1 MTLATVLFA
10 LLFYCATAVL
20 VGGTAV
26 RILGYVRTPAPLK
39 IPTTPAPTT
48 RRGVALRLARE
59 VLVFESLFKANL
71 WLWVLG
77 WVFHAGLALVLLRHL
92 RYFTEPVWAWVALLQ
107 PFGLYAGFA
116 LAAALA
122 GLWIRRRFVAR
133 VRYISTPSDHLMLAL
148 LLAIAVSG
156 LAMKFVAHTDVVA
169 LKAFCLGL
177 LVFDWQ
183 PLPSDA
189 LSAGAPRAGR
199 RADAGVSLQ
208 QAAARARHLLLP
220 LAQPG
225 RRPAR
230 TPAPGRLGREARPEE
245 LTMAAADLKAPPLR
259 RFPGAPQ
266 ALAPGAMAG
275 SRPHVAN
282 DRMQQALGFP
292 GTLAEGWEE
301 KAIGRMGELLGKYRS
316 LKVYLDACVHCGA
329 CADKCHYF
337 IGTQDPLEHAGGAA
351 GPDAQRLSP
360 VLTLPGS
367 CSRSWSARAI

>member
-1 MTLATVLFA
+1 MTPATVLFA

-26 RILGYVRTPAPLK
+26 RILGYVRAPAPLK

-71 WLWVLG
+71 WLWALG

-92 RYFTEPVWAWVALLQ
+92 RYFTEPVWAWVTLLQ

-189 LSAGAPRAGR
+189 LLRVHLALVAALMLVFPFSKLLHAPGIFFSPSRNQ
-199 RADAGVSLQ
+199 ADDP
-208 QAAARARHLLLP
+208 RERRHL
-220 LAQPG
+220 
-225 RRPAR
+225 
-230 TPAPGRLGREARPEE
+230 
-245 LTMAAADLKAPPLR
+245 AAWAAK
-259 RFPGAPQ
+259 
-266 ALAPGAMAG
+266 
-275 SRPHVAN
+275 
-282 DRMQQALGFP
+282 
-292 GTLAEGWEE
+292 
-301 KAIGRMGELLGKYRS
+301 
-316 LKVYLDACVHCGA
+316 
-329 CADKCHYF
+329 
-337 IGTQDPLEHAGGAA
+337 LE
-351 GPDAQRLSP
+351 PKS
-360 VLTLPGS
+360 
-367 CSRSWSARAI
+367 

>member
-1 MTLATVLFA
+1 MTPATVVFA
-10 LLFYCATAVL
+10 LLLYCATVVL
-20 VGGTAV
+20 VGGAAV

-71 WLWVLG
+71 WLWALG

-156 LAMKFVAHTDVVA
+156 LGMKFVSHTDVVA

-177 LVFDWQ
+177 LFFDWQ
-183 PLPSDA
+183 PVPADPLLWLHLA
-189 LSAGAPRAGR
+189 LVAGLMIVFPFSKLLHAPGVFFSPTRNQ
-199 RADAGVSLQ
+199 ADDP
-208 QAAARARHLLLP
+208 RERRHL
-220 LAQPG
+220 
-225 RRPAR
+225 
-230 TPAPGRLGREARPEE
+230 
-245 LTMAAADLKAPPLR
+245 AAWAAK
-259 RFPGAPQ
+259 
-266 ALAPGAMAG
+266 
-275 SRPHVAN
+275 
-282 DRMQQALGFP
+282 
-292 GTLAEGWEE
+292 
-301 KAIGRMGELLGKYRS
+301 
-316 LKVYLDACVHCGA
+316 LDPKG
-329 CADKCHYF
+329 
-337 IGTQDPLEHAGGAA
+337 
-351 GPDAQRLSP
+351 
-360 VLTLPGS
+360 
-367 CSRSWSARAI
+367 

>member
-1 MTLATVLFA
+1 MTPATVLFA

-71 WLWVLG
+71 WLWALG

-116 LAAALA
+116 LAAALS
-122 GLWIRRRFVAR
+122 GLWIRRFFVAR

-169 LKAFCLGL
+169 LKAFCPGL

-189 LSAGAPRAGR
+189 LLRVHLALVAALMLVFPFSKLLHAPRIFFSPSR
-199 RADAGVSLQ
+199 NQADDP
-208 QAAARARHLLLP
+208 RERRHL
-220 LAQPG
+220 
-225 RRPAR
+225 
-230 TPAPGRLGREARPEE
+230 
-245 LTMAAADLKAPPLR
+245 AAWTAK
-259 RFPGAPQ
+259 
-266 ALAPGAMAG
+266 
-275 SRPHVAN
+275 
-282 DRMQQALGFP
+282 
-292 GTLAEGWEE
+292 
-301 KAIGRMGELLGKYRS
+301 
-316 LKVYLDACVHCGA
+316 LD
-329 CADKCHYF
+329 
-337 IGTQDPLEHAGGAA
+337 
-351 GPDAQRLSP
+351 
-360 VLTLPGS
+360 PGS
-367 CSRSWSARAI
+367 